1 MRLSRPLPLQ
11 SKRNRHASEGQSLKV
26 TTRRP
31 REGRSRRK
39 GERYDTRAPD
49 PPPVAIGHA
58 SLRVTDIPHA
68 TQYFVTLGL
77 RLIHQAQSI
86 AVLELR
92 GGTHLVL
99 RPSAEPIA
107 PGAKAPF
114 DLMVDDLTGARR
126 EYEAA
131 GLKPSEI
138 ETGMVH
144 RWFTLVGTD
153 GYELT
158 VTSSHTAGRAV

>member
-1 MRLSRPLPLQ
+1 MGKNQPSKAEEPGLVALTSRCPNGKEIAMENESQ
-11 SKRNRHASEGQSLKV
+11 
-26 TTRRP
+26 TR
-31 REGRSRRK
+31 
-39 GERYDTRAPD
+39 
-49 PPPVAIGHA
+49 PPVAIGHV
-58 SLRVTDIPHA
+58 SLGVTDIPQA
-68 TQYFVTLGL
+68 TQYFMTLGL

-99 RPSAEPIA
+99 RPNAEPIE

-114 DLMVDDLTGARR
+114 DLMVDDIAGARR
-126 EYEAA
+126 EYGAA

-144 RWFTLVGTD
+144 RWFMLVGPD

-158 VTSSHTAGRAV
+158 VTSSHTSGRVV

>member
-1 MRLSRPLPLQ
+1 MAQGSQAR
-11 SKRNRHASEGQSLKV
+11 
-26 TTRRP
+26 
-31 REGRSRRK
+31 
-39 GERYDTRAPD
+39 
-49 PPPVAIGHA
+49 PPVAIGHV
-58 SLRVTDIPHA
+58 SLRIRDIPQA

-77 RLIHQAQSI
+77 RLIHQAQSL
-86 AVLELR
+86 AVLEVR

-99 RPSAEPIA
+99 RPTTEPIA
-107 PGAKAPF
+107 PGTKAPF
-114 DLMVDDLTGARR
+114 DLMVDDLSGARR

-144 RWFTLVGTD
+144 RWFTLVGPD

-158 VTSSHTAGRAV
+158 VTSSHTAGRVV

>member
-1 MRLSRPLPLQ
+1 MAQESQ
-11 SKRNRHASEGQSLKV
+11 
-26 TTRRP
+26 TR
-31 REGRSRRK
+31 
-39 GERYDTRAPD
+39 
-49 PPPVAIGHA
+49 PPVAIGHV
-58 SLRVTDIPHA
+58 SLRVTDIPQA

-77 RLIHQAQSI
+77 RLIHQAQTI

-99 RPSAEPIA
+99 RPSAKPIA

-114 DLMVDDLTGARR
+114 DLMVDDLSGARR
-126 EYEAA
+126 EYGAA

-144 RWFTLVGTD
+144 RWFTLVGPD

-158 VTSSHTAGRAV
+158 VTSSHTAGRVV

>member
-1 MRLSRPLPLQ
+1 MEHEPQ
-11 SKRNRHASEGQSLKV
+11 
-26 TTRRP
+26 TR
-31 REGRSRRK
+31 
-39 GERYDTRAPD
+39 
-49 PPPVAIGHA
+49 PPVAIGHV
-58 SLRVTDIPHA
+58 SLRVTDIPQA

-77 RLIHQAQSI
+77 RLIHQVQSI

-114 DLMVDDLTGARR
+114 DLMVDDIAGARG

-138 ETGMVH
+138 ESGMIH
-144 RWFTLVGTD
+144 RWFTLVGPD

-158 VTSSHTAGRAV
+158 VTSSHTSGRLV

>member
-1 MRLSRPLPLQ
+1 
-11 SKRNRHASEGQSLKV
+11 
-26 TTRRP
+26 
-31 REGRSRRK
+31 
-39 GERYDTRAPD
+39 
-49 PPPVAIGHA
+49 VAIGHV
-58 SLRVTDIPHA
+58 SLRVSAIAQA

-77 RLIHQAQSI
+77 RLIHQGQTL

-114 DLMVDDLTGARR
+114 DLMVDDLGKARQEYGAL
-126 EYEAA
+126 
-131 GLKPSEI
+131 GLKPSEV
-138 ETGMVH
+138 EAGMVH
-144 RWFTLVGTD
+144 RWFTLVGPD

-158 VTSSHTAGRAV
+158 VTSSHTAGRVV